1 MELRKRSL
9 GIAIGLIWGLG
20 IMLLTWWLLFMGSP
34 GSFISKLGVVY
45 LGYSY
50 SFVGGIIGFIWGF
63 IDGFITGFLIAWIYN
78 LVCKAIKPKAA

>member
-9 GIAIGLIWGLG
+9 GIAIGLVWGLG
-20 IMLLTWWLLFMGSP
+20 IMLLTWLLLFRGSP
-34 GSFISKLGVVY
+34 GSIISKISVVY

-78 LVCKAIKPKAA
+78 LVTKSIKPKAA